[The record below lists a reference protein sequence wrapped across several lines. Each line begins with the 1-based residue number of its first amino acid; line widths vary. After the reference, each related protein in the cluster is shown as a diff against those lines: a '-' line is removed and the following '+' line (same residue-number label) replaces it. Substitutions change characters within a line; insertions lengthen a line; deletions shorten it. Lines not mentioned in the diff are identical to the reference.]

1 MRANFG
7 EHFKLTIFGDDY
19 PTPDGTCRRD
29 YLHVVD
35 LAKGHLKAIDYAME
49 HTGAEA
55 FNLGT
60 GHAVSVLELVNTFM
74 EATGVNVPYV
84 IGPRREGD
92 LPHGLQ
98 ALFDQQ
104 DMSKSALA
112 KASGIS
118 EVYLHQVFSGRRTPS
133 RDRLLCLCIGL
144 GASTEETQS
153 LLQQAHHA
161 PLYARDK
168 RDAVLL
174 FGLSHSLTLPEI
186 NDALFTAGAET
197 LL

>member
-1 MRANFG
+1 MKRKNTDQLLK
-7 EHFKLTIFGDDY
+7 ELMDSN
-19 PTPDGTCRRD
+19 
-29 YLHVVD
+29 D
-35 LAKGHLKAIDYAME
+35 L
-49 HTGAEA
+49 
-55 FNLGT
+55 
-60 GHAVSVLELVNTFM
+60 SRVLSDNSACF
-74 EATGVNVPYV
+74 
-84 IGPRREGD
+84 REGD

-104 DMSKSALA
+104 DM
-112 KASGIS
+112 
-118 EVYLHQVFSGRRTPS
+118 QVFSGRRTPS

>member
-1 MRANFG
+1 MW
-7 EHFKLTIFGDDY
+7 EK
-19 PTPDGTCRRD
+19 PT
-29 YLHVVD
+29 
-35 LAKGHLKAIDYAME
+35 
-49 HTGAEA
+49 
-55 FNLGT
+55 
-60 GHAVSVLELVNTFM
+60 
-74 EATGVNVPYV
+74 
-84 IGPRREGD
+84 GD
-92 LPHGLQ
+92 LGKDL
-98 ALFDQQ
+98 
-104 DMSKSALA
+104 MSADSIDTYLRKNEGYFYEQSITETLAELYERKSISKAALA
-112 KASGIS
+112 RQSGMS

-144 GASTEETQS
+144 GASAEEAQS

>member
-1 MRANFG
+1 MKRKNTDQLLK
-7 EHFKLTIFGDDY
+7 ELMDSN
-19 PTPDGTCRRD
+19 
-29 YLHVVD
+29 D
-35 LAKGHLKAIDYAME
+35 L
-49 HTGAEA
+49 
-55 FNLGT
+55 
-60 GHAVSVLELVNTFM
+60 SRVLSDNSACF
-74 EATGVNVPYV
+74 
-84 IGPRREGD
+84 REGR
-92 LPHGLQ
+92 PAPRAAGAVRPAGHEQIRAGQGLR
-98 ALFDQQ
+98 
-104 DMSKSALA
+104 
-112 KASGIS
+112 
-118 EVYLHQVFSGRRTPS
+118 HQRGLSPPGVLRTAHPS

-144 GASTEETQS
+144 GASAEEAQS

>member
-1 MRANFG
+1 MCDETQEYGSAFEG
-7 EHFKLTIFGDDY
+7 T
-19 PTPDGTCRRD
+19 DG
-29 YLHVVD
+29 LND
-35 LAKGHLKAIDYAME
+35 L
-49 HTGAEA
+49 
-55 FNLGT
+55 
-60 GHAVSVLELVNTFM
+60 SRVLSDNSACF
-74 EATGVNVPYV
+74 
-84 IGPRREGD
+84 REGD

-98 ALFDQQ
+98 MLFDQQ

-144 GASTEETQS
+144 GASAESPES
-153 LLQQAHHA
+153 LAAGTPRAAVRSGQE
-161 PLYARDK
+161 
-168 RDAVLL
+168 DAVLL